1 MRNIQSGA
9 ELLDRAESSLQ
20 TARHAQTP
28 SDRFV
33 AAQLAALR
41 AAAAVLAVRGRPKQ
55 GSRPQSVWRVLPT
68 VAPELREWS
77 AVFAAGGRRRAA
89 LAAGRSDVISRR
101 CADDLLRDG
110 EAFVGIAG
118 QLITVDPATSPPA
131 AACTT
136 VGSS

>member
-1 MRNIQSGA
+1 MRNIQSGV
-9 ELLDRAESSLQ
+9 ELLDRAESSLH

-41 AAAAVLAVRGRPKQ
+41 AAAAVLAVRGRPRQ

-77 AVFAAGGRRRAA
+77 IVFAAGSRRRAA
-89 LAAGRSDVISRR
+89 LAAGRADVVSRR

-118 QLITVDPATSPPA
+118 QLIAADPGPSPLAAT
-131 AACTT
+131 CTR
-136 VGSS
+136 VSNS